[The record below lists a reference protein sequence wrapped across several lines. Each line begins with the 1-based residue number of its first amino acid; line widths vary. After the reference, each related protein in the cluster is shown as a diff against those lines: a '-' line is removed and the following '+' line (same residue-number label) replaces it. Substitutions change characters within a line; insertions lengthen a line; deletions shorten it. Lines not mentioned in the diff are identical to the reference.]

1 MTREWGGRRFWAA
14 RRKRKRSETKN
25 AEKAEEIRRKT
36 DENGAF
42 YKEFAK
48 FFRLL
53 KICQK
58 EERIGAK
65 L

>member
-1 MTREWGGRRFWAA
+1 M
-14 RRKRKRSETKN
+14 KN
-25 AEKAEEIRRKT
+25 AEKVEEIRRKT
-36 DENGAF
+36 DENGVF
-42 YKEFAK
+42 CKGFAK
-48 FFRLL
+48 FCRPL